1 MEKISAEINKFVKFI
16 EMLDE
21 CIYKLGKT
29 LF

>member
-1 MEKISAEINKFVKFI
+1 MEKINAEIDKIVKFI
-16 EMLDE
+16 EMIDE